1 MNKAIIFLALIA
13 QIVQVSIQTACVW
26 IVLGA
31 LKVFGGVVRALTA
44 LVEGLTTMLRG
55 LVTLVYAIRLHPVPV
70 VVIIFSVVGWTL
82 RSLTLSTASRDH
94 EGWIQS
100 VGYLS

>member
-70 VVIIFSVVGWTL
+70 VVIIFLCRWLDPAFSN
-82 RSLTLSTASRDH
+82 SLNRVS
-94 EGWIQS
+94 
-100 VGYLS
+100 

>member
-1 MNKAIIFLALIA
+1 MNKAI
-13 QIVQVSIQTACVW
+13 
-26 IVLGA
+26 
-31 LKVFGGVVRALTA
+31 
-44 LVEGLTTMLRG
+44 
-55 LVTLVYAIRLHPVPV
+55 V

-82 RSLTLSTASRDH
+82 RSLTLSTASRGH

>member
-1 MNKAIIFLALIA
+1 MNRAIIFLALIA
-13 QIVQVSIQTACVW
+13 QLVQVSIQTACVW

-31 LKVFGGVVRALTA
+31 LKVFKGVIRALNA
-44 LVEGLTTMLRG
+44 LLAGLTTMLRG
-55 LVTLVYAIRLHPVPV
+55 LTTLIYAIRSHPVPV
-70 VVIIFSVVGWTL
+70 LVIIFSVVGWTL
-82 RSLTLSTASRDH
+82 RSLTLSAASRDH

>member
-1 MNKAIIFLALIA
+1 MNKAIIALALIA
-13 QIVQVSIQTACVW
+13 QLIQVSIQTACVY
-26 IVLGA
+26 ITLGA
-31 LKVFGGVVRALTA
+31 LKVFGFFISALTA
-44 LVEGLTTMLRG
+44 LVEGVTALLRG
-55 LVTLVYAIRLHPVPV
+55 LITLIYAIRLYPVPV